1 MQGFH
6 LLPDLL
12 PVVSLIRASLK
23 TAGCDKYLAADFYPP
38 ATDGCSRVKCLFTQ
52 HHTRTVSEPLS
63 LPFSRAAELPA
74 AFGVA
79 RR

>member
-23 TAGCDKYLAADFYPP
+23 TAKRDNCLAADFYPP
-38 ATDGCSRVKCLFTQ
+38 ATDGCSRAKCLYRTS
-52 HHTRTVSEPLS
+52 HTDGIGTAQSFCSELLS
-63 LPFSRAAELPA
+63 CAPPF
-74 AFGVA
+74 V
-79 RR
+79 

>member
-6 LLPDLL
+6 LLPDVL

-38 ATDGCSRVKCLFTQ
+38 ATA
-52 HHTRTVSEPLS
+52 H
-63 LPFSRAAELPA
+63 
-74 AFGVA
+74 
-79 RR
+79 

>member
-12 PVVSLIRASLK
+12 LVVSLIRASLK
-23 TAGCDKYLAADFYPP
+23 TAGCDKYHTADFYPP
-38 ATDGCSRVKCLFTQ
+38 ATDGCSRAKCLFTQ
-52 HHTRTVSEPLS
+52 HHSRTVSEPLS
-63 LPFSRAAELPA
+63 LPFSQAAELPA
-74 AFGVA
+74 AHSVA

>member
-23 TAGCDKYLAADFYPP
+23 MAGCDKYHAADFYPP
-38 ATDGCSRVKCLFTQ
+38 ATDGCS
-52 HHTRTVSEPLS
+52 RTVSEPLS

-74 AFGVA
+74 AYGVA

>member
-23 TAGCDKYLAADFYPP
+23 TAKRDNCHAADFYPP
-38 ATDGCSRVKCLFTQ
+38 VTARCFAGKVLVHTTSHTDGIGTAQSSFLSSR
-52 HHTRTVSEPLS
+52 
-63 LPFSRAAELPA
+63 
-74 AFGVA
+74 
-79 RR
+79 